1 MEKFDDLIDRIS
13 AFPEDSAARS
23 EALDAEAMAFSFG
36 PHAGR
41 GVVLQRSAALEL
53 GADGRSCGMI
63 LPTGD
68 SARVVDGRI
77 SVFGPN
83 AEDLIAAGDGQGP
96 SQAPF
101 GQVILVAGPDIEVAD
116 LSAFEDC
123 LYTKDYIE
131 GYFVRSSEGRV
142 HSRIARKL
150 ADAGFG
156 FRELGSVLMLM
167 VKEACPSAESVEV
180 VFVTESGV
188 LLDELTAMRSDW
200 LSRMHDARKDLWLEK
215 GLDIDCPAGGHC
227 GQCADKDLCDSVR
240 KIARI
245 RRKGE

>member
-1 MEKFDDLIDRIS
+1 MEDFNDLIDRIS
-13 AFPEDSAARS
+13 GLS
-23 EALDAEAMAFSFG
+23 EGHAVELNALDAASMTFSFG

-63 LPTGD
+63 LPTSD
-68 SARVVDGRI
+68 ASRVVDGRI
-77 SVFGPN
+77 SVCGPDV
-83 AEDLIAAGDGQGP
+83 EELVLSGDGQGP
-96 SQAPF
+96 TQAPF
-101 GQVILVAGPDIEVAD
+101 CQIIIVSGSDLATAD
-116 LSAFEDC
+116 LSALEDC

-131 GYFVRSSEGRV
+131 GYFVRSSEGRI

-150 ADAGFG
+150 AEAGFG
-156 FRELGSVLMLM
+156 LRELGSVLAIM
-167 VKEACPSAESVEV
+167 VKEACPSVEGVEV
-180 VFVTESGV
+180 VFVTESGE
-188 LLDELTAMRSDW
+188 LLDELAATRSEW
-200 LSRMHDARKDLWLEK
+200 LSRMHDARKGLWLEK

-245 RRKGE
+245 RKKGE

>member
-13 AFPEDSAARS
+13 GFPEGSAARFD
-23 EALDAEAMAFSFG
+23 ALAADAMAFSFG

-68 SARVVDGRI
+68 SGRVVDGRVSVYGPDADELI
-77 SVFGPN
+77 S
-83 AEDLIAAGDGQGP
+83 AGGGQEP
-96 SQAPF
+96 SQAPL
-101 GQVILVAGPDIEVAD
+101 GQVILVAGPSIEAAD

-131 GYFVRSSEGRV
+131 GYFVRSSEGRI

-156 FRELGSVLMLM
+156 FRGLGSILTIM

-180 VFVTESGV
+180 VFVTEPGE
-188 LLDELTAMRSDW
+188 LLDELMAMRSDW

-240 KIARI
+240 KIARM